1 MRKLILLIAG
11 ALALILPSAAS
22 AATANYLGRNANMTA
37 VFMNISGGGF
47 HRSPMMQNNTPGTK
61 NMSFM
66 FDNVSSVVSN
76 GSISYPGFGMKFSGT
91 ALAPNASKFLAN
103 LQVSGAMRLDGDVTY
118 DPGTGAYT
126 GSGRVI
132 EFAGAAAIN
141 TMMTSG
147 YSVMGPGM
155 MGSRG
160 MMGNVGGVG
169 GTMPG
174 VGSGGG
180 TGNTGGTGGWVG
192 SVQRPLGMVNMT
204 VIPSSANIIA
214 VTDGT
219 PDRSNPQPVLL
230 RLTMPPFSVTGVK

>member
-22 AATANYLGRNANMTA
+22 AAPASYLGRNGRMTA

-47 HRSPMMQNNTPGTK
+47 HRSPMVQANTPGTK

-76 GSISYPGFGMKFSGT
+76 GSISYPGFGMKFSGV
-91 ALAPNASKFLAN
+91 ALAPNTSKMLAN

-132 EFAGAAAIN
+132 EFTGAAAIN
-141 TMMTSG
+141 TMMTTG

-160 MMGNVGGVG
+160 MAGNVGG
-169 GTMPG
+169 MPG
-174 VGSGGG
+174 
-180 TGNTGGTGGWVG
+180 GGTGGWVG
-192 SVQRPLGMVNMT
+192 SVRQPLGLVNMT
-204 VIPSSANIIA
+204 VVPSSANIIT
-214 VTDGT
+214 VTDGS

-230 RLTMPPFSVTGVK
+230 RLSMPPFRVTGVQ